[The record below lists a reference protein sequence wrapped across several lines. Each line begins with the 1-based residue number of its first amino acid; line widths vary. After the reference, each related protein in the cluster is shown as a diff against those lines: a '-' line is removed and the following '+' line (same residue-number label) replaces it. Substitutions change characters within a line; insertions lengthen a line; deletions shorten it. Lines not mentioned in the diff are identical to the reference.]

1 MNKNRYGVGLN
12 AAIGTEESVKLCN
25 LREAVSFAREHG
37 IGFIVQYQY
46 RYGRPLRRVIL
57 GWNIKIL
64 SYQDITFD
72 EYCFAE
78 CSNLYTVHLPY
89 GIKSIGPQC
98 FANCLKLMT
107 INPFM
112 YLFVE
117 TNASN

>member
-57 GWNIKIL
+57 G
-64 SYQDITFD
+64 
-72 EYCFAE
+72 
-78 CSNLYTVHLPY
+78 
-89 GIKSIGPQC
+89 
-98 FANCLKLMT
+98 
-107 INPFM
+107 
-112 YLFVE
+112 
-117 TNASN
+117 

>member
-12 AAIGTEESVKLCN
+12 AAIGTEKSVKLCN

-64 SYQDITFD
+64 SYQEAVDKYADNHDMMNVITLAGKNKVFIVSPCGED
-72 EYCFAE
+72 NREIIF
-78 CSNLYTVHLPY
+78 
-89 GIKSIGPQC
+89 
-98 FANCLKLMT
+98 
-107 INPFM
+107 PFM
-112 YLFVE
+112 DELHIVNLN
-117 TNASN
+117 TIL